1 MAILLLAASSA
12 TAQMIQ
18 NFNEPEEESLKRV
31 VELTGEPRAPR
42 SPLMVQAAT
51 AAYISYGVPPH
62 RQVLTMIQHEIQKL
76 SLPVHSTNAS
86 NCACEQLCV
95 RARVRVCVCALR
107 ADRSEDGRLGSGC
120 GRLECDVACR
130 DGGAETS
137 HE

>member
-1 MAILLLAASSA
+1 MCVDLWMCMSA
-12 TAQMIQ
+12 CAHARACVCV
-18 NFNEPEEESLKRV
+18 NLCAR
-31 VELTGEPRAPR
+31 VELC
-42 SPLMVQAAT
+42 VC
-51 AAYISYGVPPH
+51 V
-62 RQVLTMIQHEIQKL
+62 
-76 SLPVHSTNAS
+76 
-86 NCACEQLCV
+86 CACV